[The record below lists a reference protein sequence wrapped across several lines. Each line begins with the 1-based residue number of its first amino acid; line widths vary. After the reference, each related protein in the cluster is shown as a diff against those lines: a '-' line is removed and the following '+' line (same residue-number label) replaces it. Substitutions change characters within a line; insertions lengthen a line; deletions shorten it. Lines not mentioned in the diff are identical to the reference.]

1 MGRRRLSGGGSSCD
15 FVAECRSG
23 AREEQEETQAEP
35 RGASTELIWSSAVGG
50 TRARTGPPPQLSLAV
65 LLVTPPNLA
74 AVSRYVSPY
83 PVDPM
88 PTSIA
93 ALRAGSEPVWIFA
106 YGSLMWNPE
115 MPFAER
121 RAALLFGYH
130 RSFCLYSRDYRGTP
144 ERPGLVLGLDRGGS
158 CRGIAYLLPPAQ
170 QGPALDL
177 VWAREMAGDVYRMRP
192 VRVATPQG
200 PVAAYAFA
208 VNRACPDYAGR
219 LSLDDT
225 ARIIAAAAGGRGT
238 GRDYLAN
245 TVRHLEELGIA
256 DGPLHR
262 LDKRVQALADE
273 KAVG

>member
-1 MGRRRLSGGGSSCD
+1 M
-15 FVAECRSG
+15 
-23 AREEQEETQAEP
+23 TQP
-35 RGASTELIWSSAVGG
+35 DSAV
-50 TRARTGPPPQLSLAV
+50 
-65 LLVTPPNLA
+65 
-74 AVSRYVSPY
+74 VSRYISPY

-88 PTSIA
+88 PAAIA
-93 ALRAGSEPVWIFA
+93 ALRDGPEPIWIFA

-121 RAALLFGYH
+121 RPALLRGYH

-158 CRGIAYLLPPAQ
+158 CRGIAYRLPKER

-177 VWAREMAGDVYRMRP
+177 VWAREMAGDVYRMRG
-192 VRVATPQG
+192 VSVVTPQG
-200 PVAAYAFA
+200 RIGAYAF
-208 VNRACPDYAGR
+208 VVHRACQDYAGR
-219 LSLDDT
+219 LSLDR
-225 ARIIAAAAGGRGT
+225 AAEIIVHAAGGRGT

-262 LDKRVQALADE
+262 LDKQVRTLAGAAASRRLENRALRDQ
-273 KAVG
+273 V